1 MLTNVCGR
9 LQQNGIDIGEFSLF
23 VVALFPPGDCI
34 PQTNDLHRMFRAITQ
49 NGLWDFWNYSP
60 LEEIVQRFGK
70 DDPQLLLWINE
81 YKCDLVGFKA
91 CTKMITYLS
100 DVKSSDTEQPA
111 PVNAAK
117 YDHKYYHELSV
128 KLKLNV
134 ANRSLSFIDDLWRS
148 VSECFLLPPLSALF
162 DRVHKGCITVVWLIP
177 TSLVPRLLRQI
188 YKARVFLKQRHI
200 ASLALDN
207 LCVYNEESNTVE
219 QKQSPVVSSHISM
232 NQSLQVGLLLRIF
245 NSHLKVIVFLC
256 CSHQGPQELLQAC
269 KQGNMEVVLRSL
281 AADVDVDI
289 KDTVRLVFVVSNKV
303 VCFALQ

>member
-34 PQTNDLHRMFRAITQ
+34 PQTNDLEEMFRAITR

-60 LEEIVQRFGK
+60 LEEIVEKFGK
-70 DDPQLLLWINE
+70 GDPQLLLWVNE
-81 YKCDLVGFKA
+81 YKSDLVGFKA
-91 CTKMITYLS
+91 CTKIVTYLS
-100 DVKSSDTEQPA
+100 DVESDTFDDDSDAEQAA
-111 PVNAAK
+111 PVKQAK
-117 YDHKYYHELSV
+117 YDHRYYHRLSV

-148 VSECFLLPPLSALF
+148 VSECFLLPPLSALL

-219 QKQSPVVSSHISM
+219 QRQSPVVSSHIGSF
-232 NQSLQVGLLLRIF
+232 NESIF
-245 NSHLKVIVFLC
+245 TSWLF
-256 CSHQGPQELLQAC
+256 
-269 KQGNMEVVLRSL
+269 
-281 AADVDVDI
+281 I
-289 KDTVRLVFVVSNKV
+289 KNIQLSP
-303 VCFALQ
+303 